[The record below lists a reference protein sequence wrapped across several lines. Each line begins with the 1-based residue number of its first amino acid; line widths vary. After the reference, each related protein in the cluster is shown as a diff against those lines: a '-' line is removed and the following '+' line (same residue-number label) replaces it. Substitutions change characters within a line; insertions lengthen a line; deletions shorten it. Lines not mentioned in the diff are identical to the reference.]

1 MEWGESRCWEDVLR
15 FGHLAARKKNCTLVG
30 NLFLQKAGNL
40 ERSNNMKDVFFKAEN
55 LKKEHEQWQCL
66 EALEEAMIHHDSA
79 IQNTSNEGQKESKIF
94 SSLVSR
100 QLYTAYVFRGMD
112 NGMSAMGGTGVDKQH
127 YQ

>member
-55 LKKEHEQWQCL
+55 LKKEHE
-66 EALEEAMIHHDSA
+66 
-79 IQNTSNEGQKESKIF
+79 
-94 SSLVSR
+94 
-100 QLYTAYVFRGMD
+100 
-112 NGMSAMGGTGVDKQH
+112 
-127 YQ
+127 